1 MAYSETQL
9 GLPLLVE
16 WIQQRFEGVVI
27 KNAYSELTFFYN
39 PDHKLP
45 NGVYFL
51 TLKEKDGPN
60 DTNSRLDREGV
71 FRLSFKPDA
80 STYQKFFGDKPKR
93 ATKGADFNTGVD
105 SSQLDTWLPHP
116 VYAWMGWTMILS
128 PSQKSLELLR
138 PFIEESY
145 LRAKKLFLKRVGEA

>member
-1 MAYSETQL
+1 MAHNETQVS
-9 GLPLLVE
+9 LPLLIE
-16 WIQQRFEGVVI
+16 WIQHRFEGVVI

-51 TLKEKDGPN
+51 TIKETDGPN
-60 DTNSRLDREGV
+60 FN
-71 FRLSFKPDA
+71 A
-80 STYQKFFGDKPKR
+80 
-93 ATKGADFNTGVD
+93 GAD

-116 VYAWMGWTMILS
+116 IYAWMGWTMILS
-128 PSQKSLELLR
+128 PSQVSLELLR

-145 LRAKKLFLKRVGEA
+145 LRAKKLFLKRVGNF

>member
-51 TLKEKDGPN
+51 TIKEKDGPN
-60 DTNSRLDREGV
+60 DTNSRLDRDGV
-71 FRLSFKPDA
+71 LRLSFKPDA

>member
-1 MAYSETQL
+1 MADNETQVSL
-9 GLPLLVE
+9 SLLFE

-27 KNAYSELTFFYN
+27 KKAYSELTFFYN

-51 TLKEKDGPN
+51 TIKETDGPN
-60 DTNSRLDREGV
+60 DKSSRLDREGV

-80 STYQKFFGDKPKR
+80 STYQKYFGDKPKR
-93 ATKGADFNTGVD
+93 AIKGPRQDAGAEA
-105 SSQLDTWLPHP
+105 SQLDTWLPHP
-116 VYAWMGWTMILS
+116 IYAWMGWTMVLS
-128 PSQKSLELLR
+128 PSQKSLEVLR

-145 LRAKKLFLKRVGEA
+145 QRAKKLFLKRVGES